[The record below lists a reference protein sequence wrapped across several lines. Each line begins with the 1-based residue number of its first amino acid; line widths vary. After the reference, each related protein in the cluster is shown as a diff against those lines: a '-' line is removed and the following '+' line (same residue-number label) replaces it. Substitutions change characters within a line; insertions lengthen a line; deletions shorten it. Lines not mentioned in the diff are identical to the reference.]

1 MNGIHI
7 TDDAFS
13 AYGRIVSC
21 IPAAEL
27 ESAMLAL
34 PRPEIG
40 FIYQPRE
47 DTLHALM
54 GFAGWGTRLL
64 ADMPYQLGY
73 CLGENSRCNVL
84 ARHGGSTF
92 IYSLTAF
99 DLLLASRAAGPESTV
114 RCTIPTGTFIELY
127 GDTLRS
133 APLGRNMRI
142 LVIQPYATNTEFSD
156 LSLSDGELT
165 GRNTWTYNIKE

>member
-1 MNGIHI
+1 MNGIHL

-13 AYGRIVSC
+13 AYGHIISG

-34 PRPEIG
+34 PMPAKG
-40 FIYQPRE
+40 FVYQPRE
-47 DTLHALM
+47 DTLHALL

-73 CLGENSRCNVL
+73 CLGENERCSVL

-92 IYSLTAF
+92 VYGLTAF
-99 DLLLASRAAGPESTV
+99 DLLLASRAKGPAGSV
-114 RCTIPTGTFIELY
+114 RCTIPSGTFVELY

-133 APLGRNMRI
+133 APLGRDMRI
-142 LVIQPYATNTEFSD
+142 LVIQPYATNTEFSAS
-156 LSLSDGELT
+156 SLSDGEVT
-165 GRNTWTYNIKE
+165 ARNTWTYIVKE